1 MITNCFYHSE
11 RVLFLPI
18 SENDVD
24 ILMESMND
32 KDVRILARSRRDILN
47 EGNTKELILKYQKE
61 EESFIIYE
69 KENNIKIGY
78 GFVMDIDLYNKEA
91 SLALVIGK
99 KDYRGKGYGRE
110 SIELLMKHAFIGLNL
125 ESIYLEVNDYNIAG
139 IKLYEKVGFK
149 YVGKRRNGQIV
160 GNKKYDVI
168 IMDMIAEEYFSRYGN
183 NEVEQIV
190 NCEKI

>member
-1 MITNCFYHSE
+1 MVANCFYQSE
-11 RVLFLPI
+11 RIYLSPI

-32 KDVRILARSRRDILN
+32 PDVRILARSRRDVLN
-47 EGNTKELILKYQKE
+47 EGNTKELIQKYQKE

-69 KENNIKIGY
+69 KETNIRIGY
-78 GFVMDIDLYNKEA
+78 CFVMDCDFYNKEA

-99 KDYRGKGYGRE
+99 KGYRGKGYGKE
-110 SIELLMKHAFIGLNL
+110 AIELLMKHAFIALNL
-125 ESIYLEVNDYNIAG
+125 ESIYLEVNDYNEAG
-139 IKLYEKVGFK
+139 IRLYEKVGFK

-160 GNKKYDVI
+160 GNKKFDVI

-183 NEVEQIV
+183 NEVE
-190 NCEKI
+190 KIINS